1 MYNVD
6 DIRKQFGMFAGNK
19 KMQNHDLV
27 YLDNA
32 ATTFKPYC
40 VLDAIKDYYNEY
52 CVMLI
57 AVIMT

>member
-40 VLDAIKDYYNEY
+40 VLDAIKD
-52 CVMLI
+52 
-57 AVIMT
+57 